1 MLKKILIGVAVV
13 FVGLIVLGMIIGDDT
28 KSANV
33 ETTASNEPVQAA
45 TPAVAQPKE
54 EVITVGVEELCNSY
68 EKNEVAADKKYKG
81 KLVKI
86 TGKVDDIKKGL
97 LNELYVTIKRQK
109 DFAICN
115 PQCFFD
121 DEHED
126 RLANLNK
133 GQTVTIIGRVDGL
146 FMNVIIKEAQLVN

>member
-28 KSANV
+28 KSAKV
-33 ETTASNEPVQAA
+33 ETTASNEPVQATA
-45 TPAVAQPKE
+45 PAVAQPKE
-54 EVITVGVEELCNSY
+54 EVITVGVEELCTSY

-81 KLVKI
+81 KLIKI
-86 TGKVDDIKKGL
+86 TGKVDDIKKDIL
-97 LNELYVTIKRQK
+97 DDLYVTLKRQK
-109 DFAICN
+109 DFELCQ

-126 RLANLNK
+126 QLANLNK
-133 GQTVTIIGRVDGL
+133 GQTVTIIGRADGL
-146 FMNVIIKEAQLVN
+146 FMNVIIREARLVN

>member
-13 FVGLIVLGMIIGDDT
+13 FVGLIILGMIIGDDT
-28 KSANV
+28 KSAKV
-33 ETTASNEPVQAA
+33 ETTASNEPVQAT

-54 EVITVGVEELCNSY
+54 EVITVGVEELCTSY

-81 KLVKI
+81 KLIKI
-86 TGKVDDIKKGL
+86 TGKVDDIKKDIL
-97 LNELYVTIKRQK
+97 DDLYVTLKRQK
-109 DFAICN
+109 DFELCQ

-126 RLANLNK
+126 QLANLNK
-133 GQTVTIIGRVDGL
+133 GQTVTIIGRADGL
-146 FMNVIIKEAQLVN
+146 FMNVIIREARLVN

>member
-28 KSANV
+28 KSAKV
-33 ETTASNEPVQAA
+33 ETTASNEPVQAT

-54 EVITVGVEELCNSY
+54 EVITVGVEELCTSY

-81 KLVKI
+81 KLIKI
-86 TGKVDDIKKGL
+86 TGKVDDIKKDIL
-97 LNELYVTIKRQK
+97 DDLYVTLKRQK
-109 DFAICN
+109 DFELCQ

-121 DEHED
+121 DEYED
-126 RLANLNK
+126 QLANLNK
-133 GQTVTIIGRVDGL
+133 GQTVTIIGRADGL
-146 FMNVIIKEAQLVN
+146 FMNVIIREARLVN